1 MVYCSLYYPRSKH
14 LCGRSSREEP
24 TSRRLVLTRIIDI
37 GSQSPPFSR
46 AFFSPAFKKYFS
58 TFRMAALRLSPLRLA
73 SKSTSTSVTAKRAAF
88 HQTRA
93 LSSPPSSHRIG
104 LCSSSSL
111 LKSEL
116 IAGSS
121 PLHHSSSPM
130 SNYSSASATA
140 RLSTIARH
148 LKSSSD
154 LPLNTPYSS
163 AQRAIQAP
171 AGPQQSL
178 DGSSF
183 STKTPT
189 KPQNPMSSQAP
200 HAAVL
205 IPGPIEYDDAVLQS
219 MSHYR

>member
-1 MVYCSLYYPRSKH
+1 VILLVHDLEATIFVVKQ
-14 LCGRSSREEP
+14 
-24 TSRRLVLTRIIDI
+24 SRRTYLTA
-37 GSQSPPFSR
+37 SR
-46 AFFSPAFKKYFS
+46 ADSGPSISAVQVHPFLELFSPAFNKYFS
-58 TFRMAALRLSPLRLA
+58 TFRMAALRLSPLRLT
-73 SKSTSTSVTAKRAAF
+73 SKSASTSVTVKRAAVN
-88 HQTRA
+88 QARA
-93 LSSPPSSHRIG
+93 LSSLSPSHRIG
-104 LCSSSSL
+104 LSSSCPP

-116 IAGSS
+116 FAGSS
-121 PLHHSSSPM
+121 PLHHSSSQM

-148 LKSSSD
+148 LKSSSE

-183 STKTPT
+183 STRAPT